1 MMTAQAASGRT
12 RLVRL
17 RAHRRRLLALAGAVV
32 VAIVGVI
39 VYSEATAPNPFLPSR
54 SMMIG
59 TWQSASGAV
68 ITLRRSH

>member
-1 MMTAQAASGRT
+1 MTAGQQASGRT

-17 RAHRRRLLALAGAVV
+17 RARRRRLLVLAAAVV

-39 VYSEATAPNPFLPSR
+39 VYSEASAPNSFLPSR

-68 ITLRRSH
+68 ITLR